1 MSRRASRSPLP
12 DLALE
17 SVSDLRRSVRGEVVT
32 PTGRGYDAARLTF
45 NALVDRRPAAIVRCA
60 RADDVATALDFARKN
75 ALAVAVRGGGH
86 NPAGHAVCDG
96 GIVIDLSPLNQVEV
110 DARARLARAGGGT
123 NWKQFDAAGQAH
135 GLVTPGGVVGT
146 TGVAGLTL
154 GGGIGHLLGRFGLTC
169 DNLVGAE
176 VVTADGRMVAADA
189 ETNPDLFWGLRGGG
203 GNFGVVTTFTFRLHP
218 LSTLLGGL
226 ITYRLDAAR
235 DVLRRFAETMASA
248 PDHLTCQAQLTGDEN
263 GVPVLQVAVCYTGA
277 DEDPSE
283 LRRLRTAPGVISDAV
298 DRIGYLD
305 LQGVFDPPFGRSRHY
320 WKGHFL
326 SGLPGEL
333 IDELV
338 DRFLA
343 LGRVPGS
350 LLIESIHGAAA
361 RAPLD
366 SMAVHF
372 RDARFN
378 VSAQA
383 VWERPE
389 DDAAEIAWARETA
402 AALEPYSPAGGGYVN
417 YMQQD
422 EPLDRVR
429 AAFGPEK
436 FERLRALKRKFD
448 PENVFALNQ
457 NIPPA

>member
-1 MSRRASRSPLP
+1 MS
-12 DLALE
+12 
-17 SVSDLRRSVRGEVVT
+17 GEVVT
-32 PTGRGYDAARLTF
+32 PNDTGYDSARLTF

-60 RADDVATALDFARKN
+60 RAEDVATALDFARTN
-75 ALAVAVRGGGH
+75 ALTVAVRGGGH

-96 GIVIDLSPLNQVEV
+96 GIVIDLSPLNRVEI
-110 DARARLARAGGGT
+110 DADERLARAGGGT
-123 NWKQFDAAGQAH
+123 NWKQFDTAGQAH

-169 DNLVGAE
+169 DNLAGAE
-176 VVTADGRMVAADA
+176 VLTADGRMVAADA
-189 ETNPDLFWGLRGGG
+189 ETNPELFWGLRGGG

-235 DVLRRFAETMASA
+235 DVLRRFTETMALA
-248 PDHLTCQAQLTGDEN
+248 PDHLTCQAQMTGDEN
-263 GVPVLQVAVCYTGA
+263 GVPVLQIAVCYTGT
-277 DEDPSE
+277 DEDPPE
-283 LRRLRTAPGVISDAV
+283 VRRLRTAPGVVNDEIG
-298 DRIGYLD
+298 RLGYLD
-305 LQGVFDPPFGRSRHY
+305 LQHVFDPPFGRSRHY

-326 SGLPGEL
+326 TGLPGEL

-338 DRFLA
+338 ERFLA

-361 RAPLD
+361 RVPLD

-383 VWERPE
+383 VWERAE

-402 AALEPYSPAGGGYVN
+402 AALEPYSLTGGGYVN

-422 EPLDRVR
+422 EPLERVR

-436 FERLRALKRKFD
+436 FELLRALKRRFD

-457 NIPPA
+457 NVPPA

>member
-1 MSRRASRSPLP
+1 MLDSIP
-12 DLALE
+12 E
-17 SVSDLRRSVRGEVVT
+17 LRRSVRGEVLT
-32 PTGRGYDAARLTF
+32 PSDTGYGAARLTF
-45 NALVDRRPAAIVRCA
+45 NALVDRRTAVIVRCG
-60 RADDVATALDFARKN
+60 RADDVATALDFARRN
-75 ALAVAVRGGGH
+75 ALTVAIRGGGH
-86 NPAGHAVCDG
+86 NPAGHAVCAG
-96 GIVIDLSPLNQVEV
+96 GIMIDLSLLNVVEV
-110 DARARLARAGGGT
+110 DSDARIARGGGGI
-123 NWKQFDAAGQAH
+123 NWKQFDVAGQAH

-176 VVTADGRMVAADA
+176 LVTADGRVVTADT

-203 GNFGVVTTFTFRLHP
+203 GNFGVVTSLAFSLHP
-218 LSTLLGGL
+218 LSTLVGGL

-235 DVLRRFAETMASA
+235 DVLRRFAEMMASA
-248 PDHLTCQAQLTGDEN
+248 PDHLTCQAQMTGDES
-263 GVPVLQVAVCYTGA
+263 GVPVLQVAVCYTGP

-283 LRRLRTAPGVISDAV
+283 VRRLRTAPGVVSDEV
-298 DRIGYLD
+298 GRIGYLD

-320 WKGHFL
+320 WKGHFVNE
-326 SGLPGEL
+326 LPDEL

-338 DRFLA
+338 QRFLA

-350 LLIESIHGAAA
+350 LLIESIHGAAK
-361 RAPLD
+361 RVPLD

-372 RDARFN
+372 RGARFN

-383 VWERPE
+383 VWELPE

-402 AALEPYSPAGGGYVN
+402 AALEPYSLSGGGYVN

-422 EPLDRVR
+422 EPPDRVR

-448 PENVFALNQ
+448 PDNVFSLNQ